1 MSNIHAKYQGQRPV
15 GSGAAVK
22 RRTDGGRTDA
32 TAAARAWDCST
43 HWTGRRWGLTREW
56 RCWTTSARRSC
67 GSASACPSCPS
78 RSSTSSPGSRLPR
91 GSTPDSSWSPC
102 GAQHRSDT
110 PRTHTDAHVR
120 HCLFQASFFGGGE
133 FPPPPK
139 LTILPQ
145 TVAKSYYMKLSCVLL
160 QFLCI
165 IYVSVRIFSGMIMTF
180 QNIPTVKY
188 HVGHR
193 GLLQVVSEYVNIYG
207 S

>member
-1 MSNIHAKYQGQRPV
+1 MNDVVEPQVRDGHAVLRQRARLVRADRRRRAQGLDCLEVLHQTVLGRH
-15 GSGAAVK
+15 AARSTGQTHLAHTH
-22 RRTDGGRTDA
+22 RRT
-32 TAAARAWDCST
+32 RAP
-43 HWTGRRWGLTREW
+43 LFI
-56 RCWTTSARRSC
+56 
-67 GSASACPSCPS
+67 
-78 RSSTSSPGSRLPR
+78 PGI
-91 GSTPDSSWSPC
+91 
-102 GAQHRSDT
+102 
-110 PRTHTDAHVR
+110 
-120 HCLFQASFFGGGE
+120 FFLGGGE